1 MLNFSASGRFQ
12 KPKENQTFNSKNKIL
27 RLLSTFFVLRF
38 FCCITACMSQLTN
51 EPTRNHLATGE
62 AM

>member
-12 KPKENQTFNSKNKIL
+12 KPKENQTFNSKKQIL
-27 RLLSTFFVLRF
+27 GLLSTIFALLF
-38 FCCITACMSQLTN
+38 FCCITACMSQVTN
-51 EPTRNHLATGE
+51 EATRNHLATGE